1 MVTNITPV
9 EWSERERLYGGKIVG
24 ENVAYEDYLSGAY
37 GIHAEWINGV
47 VIEMSPIE
55 EAHDALSRFAS
66 ALFDTYLELTTGGRV
81 LQDPMVMKLS
91 PKSPGR
97 QPDLQVLLPD
107 RMHLLKSTEVAGAAN
122 LVVEIVSQESIK
134 RDRGDKFE
142 EYELGGVDEY
152 WIIDRIHKEA
162 LFYVRGEDGLFQSR
176 LPVDGV
182 YTSSVLPRLK
192 IEVSVF
198 WREKIPSTR
207 EAVKMI
213 EERLKES

>member
-9 EWSERERLYGGKIVG
+9 GWNERERLYGGKIVA
-24 ENVAYEDYLSGAY
+24 ENVAYEDYLSGEY

-47 VIEMSPIE
+47 VIGMSPIE
-55 EAHDALSRFAS
+55 EAHDALSRFGS

-91 PKSPGR
+91 PSSPGR

-122 LVVEIVSQESIK
+122 LVVEIVSQESVK

-142 EYELGGVDEY
+142 EYEQGGVDEY
-152 WIIDRIHKEA
+152 WIVDRIHKEA

-176 LPVDGV
+176 QPIDGI
-182 YTSSVLPRLK
+182 YTSYVLPQLR
-192 IEVSVF
+192 IPVNIF
-198 WREKIPSTR
+198 WQEKIPSTR
-207 EAVKMI
+207 EAVKMV
-213 EERLKES
+213 EAMLKED

>member
-1 MVTNITPV
+1 MVTNLTPV
-9 EWSERERLYGGKIVG
+9 EERERLYGGKIVA
-24 ENVAYEDYLSGAY
+24 ENIAYEDYLSGEY
-37 GIHAEWINGV
+37 GIHVEWINGV

-55 EAHDALSRFAS
+55 EEHDALSRFLS
-66 ALFDTYLELTTGGRV
+66 AFFDTYLELTGGGRV

-122 LVVEIVSQESIK
+122 LVVEIVSQESVK

-142 EYELGGVDEY
+142 EYEQGGVEEY
-152 WIIDRIHKEA
+152 WIVDRIHKEA
-162 LFYVRGEDGLFQSR
+162 LFYVRGEDGLFHSR
-176 LPVDGV
+176 LPIDGV
-182 YTSSVLPRLK
+182 YSSYVLSKLT
-192 IEVSVF
+192 IAVSTF
-198 WREKIPSTR
+198 WQDKIPSTR

-213 EERLKES
+213 EAMLKVE

>member
-9 EWSERERLYGGKIVG
+9 EWNERERLYGGKIVA
-24 ENVAYEDYLSGAY
+24 ENVAYEDYLSGTY

-91 PKSPGR
+91 PTSPGR

-122 LVVEIVSQESIK
+122 LVVEIVSQESVK

-142 EYELGGVDEY
+142 EYEQGGVQEY
-152 WIIDRIHKEA
+152 WIVDRIHKEA

-176 LPVDGV
+176 QPIDGI
-182 YTSSVLPRLK
+182 YTSYVLPRLK
-192 IEVSVF
+192 IPVSVF
-198 WREKIPSTR
+198 WQDKIPSTR
-207 EAVKMI
+207 EAVKMV
-213 EERLKES
+213 EAMLKGA